1 MGLDPTNEV
10 TPTYLYTWVIIAL
23 NAGGECSQ
31 RRFFFITV
39 IELPNDEK
47 THKISKYLDYRPSK
61 YPSTLVHVRV
71 LGGSRPRPDTSPSFK
86 SY

>member
-31 RRFFFITV
+31 RRFFFY
-39 IELPNDEK
+39 
-47 THKISKYLDYRPSK
+47 HC
-61 YPSTLVHVRV
+61 HRV
-71 LGGSRPRPDTSPSFK
+71 AKR
-86 SY
+86 